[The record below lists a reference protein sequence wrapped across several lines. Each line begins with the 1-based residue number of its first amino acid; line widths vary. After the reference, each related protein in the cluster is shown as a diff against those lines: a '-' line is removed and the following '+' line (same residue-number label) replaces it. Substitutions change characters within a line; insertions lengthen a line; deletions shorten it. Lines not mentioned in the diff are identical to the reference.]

1 MPEGDEQGARRQR
14 PGKQG
19 GRAEECARA
28 HLGVAQAQG
37 AVHVLGRQV
46 RPLGVAH
53 ELGRLLR
60 EGSGA
65 VGTGA
70 ANPMVAWAIVRTWMI
85 SRSLYSMSGAS
96 AFVASSCGFT
106 PRESATT
113 ATKEGGMGILSK
125 EMATRLGT
133 LGARWMSQ
141 WCLSGIVAAIQ
152 RAVGSLGSTLISLS
166 TSSFVLF
173 CKPFFCFLRSSLCVL
188 GPSRGLSLRQS
199 DSAAVAAVV
208 PNWQWHAAPCPEP
221 HAPCHAAAFCSY
233 CSE

>member
-1 MPEGDEQGARRQR
+1 M
-14 PGKQG
+14 
-19 GRAEECARA
+19 
-28 HLGVAQAQG
+28 
-37 AVHVLGRQV
+37 
-46 RPLGVAH
+46 
-53 ELGRLLR
+53 
-60 EGSGA
+60 
-65 VGTGA
+65 
-70 ANPMVAWAIVRTWMI
+70 AWAIARTWMI

-166 TSSFVLF
+166 TSSFCFVFCDPNLLLF
-173 CKPFFCFLRSSLCVL
+173 F
-188 GPSRGLSLRQS
+188 
-199 DSAAVAAVV
+199 AAVV
-208 PNWQWHAAPCPEP
+208 AMRIGTLQRAFPEAERLGRGGCRGP
-221 HAPCHAAAFCSY
+221 
-233 CSE
+233 